1 MFENL
6 LARYRQPG
14 RQKLF
19 WTIFAAKLL
28 GVVALF
34 AVVKGISF
42 YFATRRWLTMRPP
55 RPPRT
60 STR

>member
-19 WTIFAAKLL
+19 WTILAAKLL

-34 AVVKGISF
+34 AIVKGISF
-42 YFATRRWLTMRPP
+42 YFATPALADDAAAAPP
-55 RPPRT
+55 HT
-60 STR
+60 SIQ